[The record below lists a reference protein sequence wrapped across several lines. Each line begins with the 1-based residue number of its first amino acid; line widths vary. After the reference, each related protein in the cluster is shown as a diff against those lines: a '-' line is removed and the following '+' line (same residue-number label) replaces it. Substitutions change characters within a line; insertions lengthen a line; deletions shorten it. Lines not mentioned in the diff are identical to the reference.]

1 LETIYHH
8 KLKSKFNIMRKAIL
22 LCSLFALL
30 GSFLQAQQTKVT
42 GKVTDVNGNALE
54 GVSVSI
60 KGKSAGAVTNSVGE
74 FSIAATSGQ
83 TLVFSS
89 VGLVSKELAVTGNA
103 LQVKMEA
110 SNATLSE
117 VVVVGYGQQR
127 KATLTGSVVTLKQE
141 DLTKRQVATASNLL
155 QGLAPGVTVQQQS
168 GRPGADGASIRIRGL
183 GSIYAGQSPLIMVDG
198 VVSGFDMI
206 DPNAIESITILKDAA
221 STAIYGARAANGV
234 VLVKTKRAKGK
245 GVQVSYNAF
254 LSKQDATAIPE
265 RTTAVEHMELSNL
278 AERNRTGNPNAFL
291 FTQALIDKYKSTPAN
306 NLDVI
311 DTDWLNLLLSN
322 TGLMQNHNVTINSAG
337 DNTNIFASVTYL
349 NQQGLIP
356 NNSHQRYDIR
366 FNPDFKLN
374 EKLSINGVLN
384 INSAKTIA
392 PSTGSPEFIIRQ
404 AIGLPAVGGGLYGP
418 GLYGTAGQTN
428 NRNPLAMAE
437 AAGTSVSKN
446 NTMLTKVGFNYKP
459 VNNLEIEGYWAR
471 EFWTP
476 NGKTFVKNVDIYVP
490 NLVTLGYD
498 KVGVWPGS
506 TSLGESYSTNVRTT
520 YLAQATWSKRFGANS
535 IKLLGGAQTEEFT
548 YSGISAS
555 RTGFLNPNQPYLSL
569 GSGNL
574 NNGGS
579 AYETALAGFYGRLNY
594 NYDDKYFLEVN
605 GRYDGSSRF
614 SQLLKKQWGFFP
626 SASAGWIFSKE
637 NFFSGLSNIITF
649 GKLRGSWGVLG
660 NQALPEIYPFAVNF
674 GTSTYSNPIN
684 GTNTYLNNIN
694 TLGYA
699 LLDAPNPSITWEQS
713 EQANIAVDLTI
724 KNNLTFTAEIYRRK
738 VDQMLLSRPIPNYVG
753 LNAPFVNAGSME
765 NRGWELSAN
774 YKKALSSKVKLDVT
788 AMLSDVRN
796 KVLTLPGVPFLDGG
810 SIRTSPEQALW
821 SYFGYQSIGYFT
833 DSNDVKNSPVQ
844 FGTAWSSNPTVG
856 SKPGDVKYADIS
868 GPDGKP
874 DGKVDNFDRTFIGN
888 NFPRYEYSLNLNLSI
903 GNLDISIFGQGVGLR
918 NNYYSGTG
926 AVPFAS
932 SDFAASLL
940 NMHKDY
946 WTPSN
951 PNARFPRLLPS
962 GSGGNNYGASS
973 QWIRDAS
980 YFRLKN
986 VNVAYR
992 FPASWFKKT
1001 GMPLSGA
1008 KIYVSGQNLL
1018 TFTKAWDGFDPE
1030 INSANAEFYPLMRTM
1045 TVGVNINF

>member
-1 LETIYHH
+1 MKKATI
-8 KLKSKFNIMRKAIL
+8 
-22 LCSLFALL
+22 LCLLFAFLL
-30 GSFLQAQQTKVT
+30 GMAQAQQIKVA

-54 GVSVSI
+54 GISVTI
-60 KGKSAGAVTNSVGE
+60 KGKSTGTVTNAAGMYTISASNGE
-74 FSIAATSGQ
+74 
-83 TLVFSS
+83 TLIFSS
-89 VGLVSKELAVTGNA
+89 VGLIAKEQKVTGNSLDVQLTA
-103 LQVKMEA
+103 TDA
-110 SNATLSE
+110 SLSE

-127 KATLTGSVVTLKQE
+127 KATLTGSVTTLKQE
-141 DLTKRQVATASNLL
+141 DLMKRQVATASNLL

-198 VVSGFDMI
+198 VVSGFDAI

-254 LSKQDATAIPE
+254 LTKQNATAIPE
-265 RTTAVEHMELSNL
+265 RTSAVEHMELSNL
-278 AERNRTGNPNAFL
+278 AEVNRTGNPNAFL
-291 FTQALIDKYKSTPAN
+291 YTQALIDKYKTTAPN

-311 DTDWLNLLLSN
+311 DTDWLDLLLTN

-356 NNSHQRYDIR
+356 NNNFQRYDIR

-374 EKLSINGVLN
+374 DKLSINGVLN
-384 INSAKTIA
+384 INNSRTVA

-404 AIGLPAVGGGLYGP
+404 AIGLPAIGGGLYGP
-418 GLYGTAGQTN
+418 GIYGTAGQTN

-437 AAGTSVSKN
+437 AAGTSVSRN

-459 VNNLEIEGYWAR
+459 VNNLEVEGYWAR
-471 EFWTP
+471 EYWVP
-476 NGKTFVKNVDIYVP
+476 NGKNFVKNVDIYVP
-490 NLVTLGYD
+490 NLTTLGYD
-498 KVGVWPGS
+498 KVGVWPGT
-506 TSLGESYSTNVRTT
+506 TSLGESYSTNQRTT
-520 YLAQATWSKRFGANS
+520 YLAQATWTKRFGANT

-555 RTGFLNPNQPYLSL
+555 RTGFLNPNQPYLNL
-569 GSGNL
+569 GSGNI
-574 NNGGS
+574 NNAGS
-579 AYETALAGFYGRLNY
+579 AYETALAGFYARLNY
-594 NYDDKYFLEVN
+594 SYDDKYLFEVN

-614 SQLLKKQWGFFP
+614 SQQLKKQWGFFP
-626 SASAGWIFSKE
+626 SASAGWVFSKE
-637 NFFSGLSNIITF
+637 KFFSGLSNVITF

-674 GTSTYSNPIN
+674 GTATYSNPNN

-694 TLGYA
+694 TLGFA
-699 LLDAPNPSITWEQS
+699 LLDAPNPSITWEESQ
-713 EQANIAVDLTI
+713 QANIGLDLTV
-724 KNNLTFTAEIYRRK
+724 KNSLTLTFEYYQRK
-738 VDQMLLSRPIPNYVG
+738 VEQMLLSRPIPNYVG
-753 LNAPFVNAGSME
+753 LSSPFVNAGSME
-765 NRGWELSAN
+765 NRGWEFSAN
-774 YKKALSSKVKLDVT
+774 YRKSFNNKTKLDVT
-788 AMLSDVRN
+788 AMISDVRN
-796 KVLTLPGVPFLDGG
+796 KVLSLPGVPFLDGG
-810 SIRTSPEQALW
+810 SIRTSPGQALW
-821 SYFGYQSIGYFT
+821 SYFGYQSIGYFA
-833 DSNDVKNSPVQ
+833 DSNDVKSSPVQ
-844 FGTAWSSNPTVG
+844 FGVPWSSNPAVG
-856 SKPGDVKYADIS
+856 AKPGDVKYADIS

-888 NFPRYEYSLNLNLSI
+888 NFPRYEYSINLNLTV
-903 GNLDISIFGQGVGLR
+903 GNFDLNIFGQGVGRR

-940 NMHKDY
+940 KMHKDY

-951 PNARFPRLLPS
+951 VNARFPRLLPS
-962 GSGGNNYGASS
+962 GSGGNNYVASS
-973 QWIRDAS
+973 HWIRDAS
-980 YFRLKN
+980 FFRIKN
-986 VNVAYR
+986 VNLSYR
-992 FPASWFKKT
+992 VPAAWLKEN
-1001 GMPLSGA
+1001 GVPLQGA
-1008 KIYVSGQNLL
+1008 KFYISGQNLL

-1030 INSANAEFYPLMRTM
+1030 INNANAEFYPLMRTF
-1045 TVGVNINF
+1045 TFGVNINF

>member
-1 LETIYHH
+1 
-8 KLKSKFNIMRKAIL
+8 MRKAIL
-22 LCSLFALL
+22 LCSLLALL
-30 GSFLQAQQTKVT
+30 GGFLQAQQTKVT
-42 GKVTDVNGNALE
+42 GKVTDANGNAIE

-60 KGKSAGAVTNSVGE
+60 KGKSTGAVTNSVGE
-74 FSIAATSGQ
+74 FSIAASAGQ

-265 RTTAVEHMELSNL
+265 RTSAVEHMELSNM
-278 AERNRTGNPNAFL
+278 AEQNRTGNPNAFL
-291 FTQALIDKYKSTPAN
+291 FTQALIDKYKTTPAN

-446 NTMLTKVGFNYKP
+446 NSMLTKVGFNYKP

-498 KVGVWPGS
+498 KVGVWPGT

-579 AYETALAGFYGRLNY
+579 AYETALAGFYARLNY

-614 SQLLKKQWGFFP
+614 SQELKKQWGFFP

-637 NFFSGLSNIITF
+637 NFFSGLSNVITF

-699 LLDAPNPSITWEQS
+699 LLDAPNASITWEQS

-738 VDQMLLSRPIPNYVG
+738 VEQMLLSRPIPNYVG

-774 YKKALSSKVKLDVT
+774 YKKALSSKVKIDVT

-796 KVLTLPGVPFLDGG
+796 RVLTLPGVPFLDGG
-810 SIRTSPEQALW
+810 SIRTAPEQALW
-821 SYFGYQSIGYFT
+821 SYFGYQAIGYFA

-940 NMHKDY
+940 KMHKDY

-962 GSGGNNYGASS
+962 GSGGNNYVASS

-986 VNVAYR
+986 VNIAYR

-1001 GMPLSGA
+1001 GMPLTGA

-1030 INSANAEFYPLMRTM
+1030 INNANAEFYPLMRTM

>member
-1 LETIYHH
+1 
-8 KLKSKFNIMRKAIL
+8 MRKAIL

-30 GSFLQAQQTKVT
+30 GGFLQAQQTKVT
-42 GKVTDVNGNALE
+42 GKVTDANGNAIE

-60 KGKSAGAVTNSVGE
+60 KGKSTGAVTNSVGE
-74 FSIAATSGQ
+74 FSIAATTGQ

-89 VGLVSKELAVTGNA
+89 VGLVSKELAVTGSA

-117 VVVVGYGQQR
+117 VVLVGYGQQR

-221 STAIYGARAANGV
+221 STAVYGARAANGV

-265 RTTAVEHMELSNL
+265 RTTAVEHMELSNM

-498 KVGVWPGS
+498 KVGVWPGT

-574 NNGGS
+574 NNSGS
-579 AYETALAGFYGRLNY
+579 AYETALAGFYARLNY

-614 SQLLKKQWGFFP
+614 SQELKKQWGFFP

-637 NFFSGLSNIITF
+637 SFFSGLSNVITF

-810 SIRTSPEQALW
+810 SIRTAPEQALW
-821 SYFGYQSIGYFT
+821 SYFGYQAIGYFA
-833 DSNDVKNSPVQ
+833 DSNDVKTSPVQ

-856 SKPGDVKYADIS
+856 TKPGDVKYADIS
-868 GPDGKP
+868 GPNGKP

-903 GNLDISIFGQGVGLR
+903 GNLDISIFGQGVGMR

-940 NMHKDY
+940 KMHKDY

-962 GSGGNNYGASS
+962 GSGGNNYVASS

-986 VNVAYR
+986 VNIAYR

-1001 GMPLSGA
+1001 GMPLTGA

-1030 INSANAEFYPLMRTM
+1030 INNANAEFYPLMRTM